1 MGCPAPVGDEIM
13 QLVMDSGKAEE
24 LKRLLRET
32 AQKDKI
38 DLSKP
43 DNKYTLWAEN
53 GGQGYLC
60 WGRAPYPYEV
70 YRLMGHMMLG
80 GAAILEINESGDRVT
95 LFTCEV
101 G

>member
-1 MGCPAPVGDEIM
+1 MQIRMGSE
-13 QLVMDSGKAEE
+13 KAEK
-24 LKRLLRET
+24 LKRLLRRRAKE
-32 AQKDKI
+32 KNI
-38 DLSKP
+38 DLSSA
-43 DNKYTLWAEN
+43 DNRYTLWAEN

-60 WGRAPYPYEV
+60 WARAADEYEV
-70 YRLMGHMMLG
+70 YPLMAHFTFQ